1 MSSGISDSSLPFA
14 SLATPRSS
22 SPKMKLFTLLPLSLL
37 SLAATLPADTAPGMT
52 HWDKRSNVWCDV
64 TGKTKGANVHC
75 RAGPSTDSKH
85 VRYVKVGDLL
95 RFTCYKSGECID
107 GNW

>member
-1 MSSGISDSSLPFA
+1 
-14 SLATPRSS
+14 
-22 SPKMKLFTLLPLSLL
+22 MKLFTLLPLSLL
-37 SLAATLPADTAPGMT
+37 SLAAALPADTEPGMT
-52 HWDKRSNVWCDV
+52 RWDKRSNVWCV
-64 TGKTKGANVHC
+64 VIGKTQGANVHC